1 MTQTERRRSLIKRL
15 LAEQTQHN
23 NVRIPD
29 TATGEKQLFR
39 SLCNIRPPHPID
51 AEFLAVQDEY
61 LAQDAAERGIT
72 DYKTLTPVQKE
83 IYLWKGD
90 ITLLACDA
98 IVNAANSA
106 LLGCFY
112 PCHTCIDNAIHS
124 AAGIQLRLACNEL
137 MQKQGQEEATG
148 QAKITEAFNLPC
160 KYVLHTV
167 GPIISG
173 DITEKDCALLASC
186 YRSCLEQAE
195 AHSVKSLAFCCIST
209 GEFRF
214 PNEKAAEIA
223 VRSVR
228 NYKEQTQSDMEI
240 IFNVFTEHDYAIYK
254 NIFAA
259 H

>member
-1 MTQTERRRSLIKRL
+1 
-15 LAEQTQHN
+15 
-23 NVRIPD
+23 
-29 TATGEKQLFR
+29 
-39 SLCNIRPPHPID
+39 
-51 AEFLAVQDEY
+51 
-61 LAQDAAERGIT
+61 
-72 DYKTLTPVQKE
+72 
-83 IYLWKGD
+83 
-90 ITLLACDA
+90 
-98 IVNAANSA
+98 
-106 LLGCFY
+106 
-112 PCHTCIDNAIHS
+112 
-124 AAGIQLRLACNEL
+124 

-173 DITEKDCALLASC
+173 DITENDCAMLASC
-186 YRSCLEQAE
+186 YRSCLEQTE

-240 IFNVFTEHDYAIYK
+240 IFNVFTEHDYAIYQ